1 MAEERECLNCGK
13 KFIPICHI
21 TRQKYR
27 SEACRYRYNNAKRH
41 YEVPVNICSARGDT
55 VEQKIA
61 GRDDGGGSAEIS
73 AGWRIFK
80 INVEIITT
88 GRAGGMHKPP
98 WGMSRAEPIGSSKG
112 LPIAQISRAC
122 P

>member
-73 AGWRIFK
+73 AGWRIFE
-80 INVEIITT
+80 INVEKKSEPAFT
-88 GRAGGMHKPP
+88 GSQKTRGI
-98 WGMSRAEPIGSSKG
+98 WGDGAESP
-112 LPIAQISRAC
+112 A
-122 P
+122 